1 MSDKCLHQLTYNW
14 QSGLLHEMSK
24 RLGSEVNS

>member
-1 MSDKCLHQLTYNW
+1 MSDKGLHQLTFNW

-24 RLGSEVNS
+24 PLESEVNS

>member
-1 MSDKCLHQLTYNW
+1 MSDKCLHQLAFNW
-14 QSGLLHEMSK
+14 RAGLLHEMGK